1 MIGGIAPPPISRHDA
16 HRGAAAEHDIMTFG
30 LASPRCP
37 GHEIRRSPT
46 SCRTTLLAFAI
57 WAAVS
62 PAAAEDAEVAHRRA
76 IERKHFTDAE
86 IVDGF
91 FKVTFGAE
99 FHVAGGVDRIR
110 KYEGPIRVYADNHA
124 KPDRSSQVAAVVADI
139 RRRIRDFDIAMTQTR
154 EEAQVVVSLVRDRD
168 LAHSIRT
175 LYGID
180 RARRIQRSLEPQCLS
195 GFRKDENSRILHSD
209 VLIVADAGDFVFYDC
224 IFEELLQSLGPIN
237 DDTTVPWTMFNDD
250 VQMGFFDL
258 YDQYLLNIL
267 YDRRIRAGMTRTEVE
282 ALLPEVL
289 PDVRA
294 WVDANNTQ

>member
-1 MIGGIAPPPISRHDA
+1 MMTLGGPCAKSGIER
-16 HRGAAAEHDIMTFG
+16 RG
-30 LASPRCP
+30 LAKF
-37 GHEIRRSPT
+37 GVMLA
-46 SCRTTLLAFAI
+46 TLAVLAGAMP
-57 WAAVS
+57 V
-62 PAAAEDAEVAHRRA
+62 AAAEDADVARRRA
-76 IERKHFTDAE
+76 AERKTFTDAE

-110 KYEGPIRVYADNHA
+110 KYDGPVRVFVDNRA
-124 KPDRSSQVAAVVADI
+124 QPDRSPAVASVVADI
-139 RRRIRDFDIAMTQTR
+139 RKRIRDFDIAMTDKR
-154 EEAQVVVSLVRDRD
+154 DDAQIVVSLVRDRD
-168 LAHSIRT
+168 LAHAIRS

-209 VLIVADAGDFVFYDC
+209 VLIVADAGEFVFYDC
-224 IFEELLQSLGPIN
+224 IYEELLQSLGPIN

-250 VQMGFFDL
+250 VQMGFFDI

-267 YDRRIRAGMTRTEVE
+267 YDPRIRPGMTRSQVE

-289 PDVRA
+289 PQVRA
-294 WVDANNTQ
+294 WVDDNNKAGP

>member
-1 MIGGIAPPPISRHDA
+1 MVGLTSP
-16 HRGAAAEHDIMTFG
+16 HRPKSDEECWPAFYGAAF
-30 LASPRCP
+30 
-37 GHEIRRSPT
+37 
-46 SCRTTLLAFAI
+46 LAFTV
-57 WAAVS
+57 WATAW
-62 PAAAEDAEVAHRRA
+62 PAAAEDAEIAHRRA
-76 IERKHFTDAE
+76 IERKTFTDAE
-86 IVDGF
+86 IIDGF

-110 KYEGPIRVYADNHA
+110 KYEGPIRVYVDNHA
-124 KPDRSSQVAAVVADI
+124 RPDRSSQVAGVVADI
-139 RRRIRDFDIAMTQTR
+139 KKRIRDFDIAMTAKR
-154 EEAQVVVSLVRDRD
+154 DEAQVVVSLVRDRD
-168 LAHSIRT
+168 LAHAIRT

-267 YDRRIRAGMTRTEVE
+267 YDPRIRAGMTRAEVE
-282 ALLPEVL
+282 AVLPEVL
-289 PDVRA
+289 PSVRA

>member
-1 MIGGIAPPPISRHDA
+1 M
-16 HRGAAAEHDIMTFG
+16 
-30 LASPRCP
+30 
-37 GHEIRRSPT
+37 
-46 SCRTTLLAFAI
+46 
-57 WAAVS
+57 
-62 PAAAEDAEVAHRRA
+62 
-76 IERKHFTDAE
+76 
-86 IVDGF
+86 
-91 FKVTFGAE
+91 
-99 FHVAGGVDRIR
+99 
-110 KYEGPIRVYADNHA
+110 
-124 KPDRSSQVAAVVADI
+124 
-139 RRRIRDFDIAMTQTR
+139 
-154 EEAQVVVSLVRDRD
+154 VSLVRDRD

-267 YDRRIRAGMTRTEVE
+267 YDRRIRPGMTRAEVE

-289 PDVRA
+289 PRRPRLGRRQQHGSSNFRCAAKPARAASGSIFSLAARSLELLDQRRRQLHAVLARGRRGACAGPRPAAGCDRSPARSATTRRSLRWRSISAAKTSGAMKRDTSSATTNCPVLVGVRCRA
-294 WVDANNTQ
+294 PTDRPRRGRTPRR